1 MDEQD
6 YKNLITVYQNK
17 YSDIINQTIA
27 LESRELKYRQTI
39 EFLSNT
45 NKELSQKIIQLEKKV
60 SRPKKQTKPSDNG
73 TF

>member
-45 NKELSQKIIQLEKKV
+45 NKELSQKIVELEKKV

>member
-45 NKELSQKIIQLEKKV
+45 NKELSQKIIELEKKV
-60 SRPKKQTKPSDNG
+60 SRTRKQTKPSDKG

>member
-45 NKELSQKIIQLEKKV
+45 NKELSQKIIDLEKKV
-60 SRPKKQTKPSDNG
+60 SSPRKQTKPSDKG